1 MMCRPLACT
10 RAPTC
15 TTMFI
20 YPSHPSVEE
29 CCPLGW
35 AAVTPCS
42 PACLSSHGF
51 CFRAHVTVEE
61 NHRHKACQQC
71 GRAEAGGQGGLGLLK
86 NLLAKLQSRVCA
98 VTENIKSHGYKTSPK
113 SKTTGNLLA
122 VDLHTLHSCRT
133 QMHPAGSQGKCG
145 LRADLD
151 TGAQVVSRGGSG
163 SGERLSIQL
172 VGTGGGVMNIRPHTS
187 LSTKALFQCCLFIQ
201 T

>member
-1 MMCRPLACT
+1 MCICSHTAGQVETGRYLKFSDEPACLSQLEALSQTCSGGWLSRHMMCRPLACT
-10 RAPTC
+10 HAPTC
-15 TTMFI
+15 MTMFI
-20 YPSHPSVEE
+20 YPSHPRVEE

-61 NHRHKACQQC
+61 NHRHQACQQC

-113 SKTTGNLLA
+113 K
-122 VDLHTLHSCRT
+122 
-133 QMHPAGSQGKCG
+133 
-145 LRADLD
+145 
-151 TGAQVVSRGGSG
+151 
-163 SGERLSIQL
+163 
-172 VGTGGGVMNIRPHTS
+172 
-187 LSTKALFQCCLFIQ
+187 
-201 T
+201 